1 MPEPYGPSINLEEGK
16 KAAAAALAEARRHG
30 WVMAVAV
37 TDPAGLL
44 VYFEKSD
51 DTQHG
56 SVEVAIAKSRC
67 AALFKRP
74 TKVWQDMLASGGD
87 GLRVLGLPGV
97 VPVEGGVPLVK
108 NGTIVGA
115 IGVSGGSSPQD
126 GQCAR
131 AAAET
136 LV

>member
-1 MPEPYGPSINLEEGK
+1 MAESYGPSISLEDSK
-16 KAAAAALAEARRHG
+16 KAAAAALSEARRHG

-37 TDPAGLL
+37 TDPFGQL

-74 TKVWQDMLASGGD
+74 TRVWQDMLASGGD

-97 VPVEGGVPLVK
+97 VPVEGGMPLVI
-108 NGTIVGA
+108 NGQIVGA
-115 IGVSGGSSPQD
+115 IGISGGSSPQD

-131 AAAET
+131 AAAES
-136 LV
+136 LA

>member
-1 MPEPYGPSINLEEGK
+1 MPEPYGPSISLEDAK
-16 KAAAAALAEARRHG
+16 KAAAAALAEAKRHG
-30 WVMAVAV
+30 WIMAVAI

-56 SVEVAIAKSRC
+56 SVDVAIAKSRC

-97 VPVEGGVPLVK
+97 VPVEGGVPLVRS
-108 NGTIVGA
+108 GQIVGA

-126 GQCAR
+126 GQCGR
-131 AAAET
+131 AAAEA
-136 LV
+136 LA

>member
-1 MPEPYGPSINLEEGK
+1 MPEAYGLSINLEDSK

-37 TDPAGLL
+37 TDPAGQL

-56 SVEVAIAKSRC
+56 SVDVAIAKSRC

-74 TKVWQDMLASGGD
+74 TRVWQDMLASGGD
-87 GLRVLGLPGV
+87 GLRALGLPGV
-97 VPVEGGVPLVK
+97 VPVEGGVPLVV
-108 NGTIVGA
+108 NGQIVGA

-131 AAAET
+131 AAADA
-136 LV
+136 LA

>member
-1 MPEPYGPSINLEEGK
+1 MAEPYGPPIVIEDARR
-16 KAAAAALAEARRHG
+16 AAAAALAEARKNG

-37 TDPAGLL
+37 TDPAGAL
-44 VYFEKSD
+44 VYFERSD
-51 DTQHG
+51 DTQSG

-74 TKVWQDMLASGGD
+74 TRVWQEMLASGGD

-97 VPVEGGVPLVK
+97 VPVEGGVPLIQ
-108 NGTIVGA
+108 NGKIIGA
-115 IGVSGGSSPQD
+115 IGLSGGSSPQD

-131 AAAET
+131 VGAEAIT
-136 LV
+136 

>member
-1 MPEPYGPSINLEEGK
+1 MAEPYGPSINLEDSK
-16 KAAAAALAEARRHG
+16 KAAEAALAEARRHG

-37 TDPAGLL
+37 TDSAGQL

-97 VPVEGGVPLVK
+97 VPVEGGVPLVVH
-108 NGTIVGA
+108 GQIVGA
-115 IGVSGGSSPQD
+115 IGISGGSSPQD

-131 AAAET
+131 VAAEA
-136 LV
+136 LA

>member
-1 MPEPYGPSINLEEGK
+1 MAESYGPSISLEDSK

-37 TDPAGLL
+37 TDPFGQL

-97 VPVEGGVPLVK
+97 VPVEGGVPLVV
-108 NGTIVGA
+108 NGQIVGA

-136 LV
+136 LA